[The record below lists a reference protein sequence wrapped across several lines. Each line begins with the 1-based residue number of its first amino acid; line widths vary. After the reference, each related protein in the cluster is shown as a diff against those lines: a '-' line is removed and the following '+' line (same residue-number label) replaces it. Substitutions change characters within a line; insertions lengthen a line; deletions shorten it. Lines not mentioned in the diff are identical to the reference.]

1 LTRINFRRKL
11 HTRVNQPYSPKEMKL
26 LTLLKEL
33 QSLLTD
39 AINSLDTKKL
49 TPETRY
55 LSICAITVNQ
65 AAGGFLILRWN
76 GNIYPSKFLIR
87 PILEATLSSRAVM
100 KKRGFLFRKAYSEL
114 LEEKKAFPN
123 DSKTEAHF
131 KSILNE
137 LESFFKKCDPRYPI
151 EYKKVDIRYT
161 AELAEMLPLYEVVYR
176 TYCKFTHGGIDA
188 ALGQL
193 NKMTD
198 DLDTQF
204 VVRLVFMM
212 LEQLQTHTH
221 AKIPDLLPFRNRLEI

>member
-1 LTRINFRRKL
+1 M
-11 HTRVNQPYSPKEMKL
+11 NQPRSFEEKQL
-26 LTLLKEL
+26 LTLLGKL

-39 AINSLDTKKL
+39 AINSLNTKKL

-65 AAGGFLILRWN
+65 AAGGYFILRERHQ
-76 GNIYPSKFLIR
+76 IYASKFLVR
-87 PILEATLSSRAVM
+87 PILEATLSAGAVM
-100 KKRGFLFRKAYSEL
+100 KKRGFLYRKAYSEI
-114 LEEKKAFPN
+114 LEEKKNFPK
-123 DSKTEAHF
+123 DSQTDAHF
-131 KSILNE
+131 ESLLNQ
-137 LESFFKKCDPRYPI
+137 LKDFFKKYDSGYPI
-151 EYKKVDIRYT
+151 EDKEVKLRYT

-212 LEQLQTHTH
+212 LEQLQKHTH
-221 AKIPDLLPFRNRLEI
+221 AQIPDLQPFRMQLKI

>member
-1 LTRINFRRKL
+1 M
-11 HTRVNQPYSPKEMKL
+11 NQARSFKEMQL
-26 LTLLKEL
+26 LALLGEL

-65 AAGGFLILRWN
+65 AAGGYFILRERHN
-76 GNIYPSKFLIR
+76 DYPSKFLVR
-87 PILEATLSSRAVM
+87 PILEATLSAGAVM

-131 KSILNE
+131 ESILND
-137 LESFFKKCDPRYPI
+137 LESFFKKYDSHYPI
-151 EYKKVDIRYT
+151 EYKKVNIEYT
-161 AELAEMLPLYEVVYR
+161 ARLAEMLPLYEVVYR

-193 NKMTD
+193 NIMTD

-204 VVRLVFMM
+204 VVQLVFMM

-221 AKIPDLLPFRNRLEI
+221 AKIPDLLPFRNRLEVQVPASG

>member
-1 LTRINFRRKL
+1 M
-11 HTRVNQPYSPKEMKL
+11 QY
-26 LTLLKEL
+26 
-33 QSLLTD
+33 LLTD
-39 AINSLDTKKL
+39 AINSLDTKTL

-65 AAGGFLILRWN
+65 AAGGYFILRERQN
-76 GNIYPSKFLIR
+76 VYPSKFLVR
-87 PILEATLSSRAVM
+87 PILEATLSARAVM

-114 LEEKKAFPN
+114 LEERKNFPN
-123 DSKTEAHF
+123 NPQTEAHF
-131 KSILNE
+131 KLILNE
-137 LESFFKKCDPRYPI
+137 LESFFKKCDSCYPI
-151 EYKKVDIRYT
+151 KYKKVDIRYT
-161 AELAEMLPLYEVVYR
+161 AELAEMLPLYETAYR

-193 NKMTD
+193 DEMTD